1 MSTQETSV
9 WWIKRDF
16 RLFDNA
22 ALQEAVEADRV
33 IPLFVVEPG
42 IWDGPDASVFHQ
54 KAQAQ
59 ALKNLRKQLQK
70 RGADLLVKTG
80 KMADV
85 LAEIQ
90 DTYDLDTLVSHQE
103 IGLNHTFTRDKQ
115 VELWCKNHSVSWS
128 QHCFQGVIRGLNDRD
143 KRLEKFND
151 FINKQLIPIPNAI
164 NTPDNLFSG
173 WPQEMRDVLSAKP
186 HIQEVTRS
194 AGAAVLSDFLTQR
207 GLNYAGNISSMN
219 TAPDFASRL
228 SVHLAWGTLSLRE
241 VFRQTRKR
249 KKQLTESSKP
259 KSGKWKRSLS
269 SFESRLYW
277 HSHFMQKLEDEP
289 LMEFVPQNRAFTQVE
304 WENDPE
310 KLHAWKHGNTGIPM
324 IDASV
329 RCFRETGYLNFR
341 CRAMITSFAVHGLHL
356 SWRKILYPLAAM
368 MADYIP
374 GIHVPQLHM
383 QAGVTGINTIR
394 NYNPNKQMKDHD
406 PQARFV
412 KNWCPELVDC
422 SPEQIYAHG
431 TGEKMLDSYPDPI
444 VNEKK
449 RRKDMIGRLYEIKNS
464 PEAEKYADE
473 VYKKHGSRK

>member
-1 MSTQETSV
+1 MSSQKTAV

-22 ALQEAVEADRV
+22 ALHEAKTCDQV
-33 IPLFVVEPG
+33 IPLFVVEPSV
-42 IWDGPDASVFHQ
+42 WDGPDASVFHR

-59 ALKNLRKQLQK
+59 ALQNLRLQLQK

-80 KMADV
+80 RITSV
-85 LAEIQ
+85 LKEIKE
-90 DTYDLDTLVSHQE
+90 TYSFEKLVSYHE

-115 VELWCKNHSVSWS
+115 VSLWCQRNDVPWEQKR
-128 QHCFQGVIRGLNDRD
+128 FQGVVRGLESRD
-143 KRLEKFND
+143 NRLQKFND
-151 FINKQLIPIPNAI
+151 FIDKPLRPIPDTIPA
-164 NTPDNLFSG
+164 PANLFSG
-173 WPQEMRDVLSAKP
+173 WPQKISNCLQKKP
-186 HIQEVTRS
+186 RMQETTRS
-194 AGAAVLSDFLTQR
+194 AGADVLSDFLSQR
-207 GLNYAGNISSMN
+207 GLNYQGNISSMN

-249 KKQLTESSKP
+249 KAQLKDSDKP
-259 KSGKWKRSLS
+259 KASKWRRSLS

-289 LMEFVPQNRAFTQVE
+289 QMEFQPQNPAFAQVE
-304 WENDPE
+304 WGGDQE
-310 KLHAWKHGNTGIPM
+310 KLQAWKHGMTGVPM

-341 CRAMITSFAVHGLHL
+341 SRAMITSFAVHALHL
-356 SWRKILYPLAAM
+356 HWRKVLYPLAAM

-394 NYNPNKQMKDHD
+394 NYNPNKQMQDHD
-406 PQARFV
+406 PQARFI
-412 KNWCPELVDC
+412 KEWCPELSEY
-422 SPEQIYAHG
+422 SPEEIHAHG
-431 TGEKMLDSYPDPI
+431 TGESVLDNYPNPI
-444 VNEKK
+444 VDEKE
-449 RRKDMIGRLYEIKNS
+449 RRKDMVGRLYEVKNS
-464 PEAEKYADE
+464 DEAKRYADD